1 MRTAEKRARSLP
13 LQKPGLKSSSAD
25 ASYTPLMNR
34 SRFLYAGTAGLALS
48 SARYARDAES
58 QRIAGD
64 NEVNRLLARF
74 YRAPWVHPAVA

>member
-1 MRTAEKRARSLP
+1 
-13 LQKPGLKSSSAD
+13 
-25 ASYTPLMNR
+25 MNR